1 MLFTNIQLDDFQPTL
16 TRFIE
21 RLEIEGAEEREWNM
35 MSVINTISVLEYIRP
50 GGIVCKVSCV
60 GSKGVNKLQATAAMC
75 VMAKKAAAGVS
86 GSIE

>member
-1 MLFTNIQLDDFQPTL
+1 MLLKHK
-16 TRFIE
+16 
-21 RLEIEGAEEREWNM
+21 EREWNM
-35 MSVINTISVLEYIRP
+35 MSVINISVLEYIRP

-60 GSKGVNKLQATAAMC
+60 GSKGVNEPQATAAMR